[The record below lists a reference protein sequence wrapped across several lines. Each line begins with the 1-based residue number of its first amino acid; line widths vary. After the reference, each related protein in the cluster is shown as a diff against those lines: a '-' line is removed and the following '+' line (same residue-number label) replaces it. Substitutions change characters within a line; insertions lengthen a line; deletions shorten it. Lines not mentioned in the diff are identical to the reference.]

1 MKKSIKSIT
10 IALLLVST
18 IPTQMYATTPAPA
31 ETVSISLKEAKAEVM
46 LKRLNE
52 IKEMD
57 KSNMTK
63 PEKKALRKE
72 VREIQKVMANGNG
85 GIFISVGALIIIIL
99 LLIIIF

>member
-1 MKKSIKSIT
+1 MKKSIKSIVT
-10 IALLLVST
+10 ALLIMSVIPSQTYASAVVSSKSVSVN
-18 IPTQMYATTPAPA
+18 INEVQA
-31 ETVSISLKEAKAEVM
+31 EQM

-63 PEKKALRKE
+63 PEKKVLRKE